1 MFGRAVTASTTQ
13 QCIVGTRASQIHIQR
28 SVKGSHRE
36 SLNYLTVNFDLLLVV
51 LVDVTDKVVHLLH
64 ELQVAEGQFVR
75 GHAKHVPQG
84 SECAEEQSRWLDV
97 EVWKCVS
104 RSDL

>member
-1 MFGRAVTASTTQ
+1 M
-13 QCIVGTRASQIHIQR
+13 GTRASQIHTKR

-36 SLNYLTVNFDLLLVV
+36 PLNYLAVNFDLLLAV
-51 LVDVTDKVVHLLH
+51 LVDVADEVVHLLH

-75 GHAKHVPQG
+75 GHAKHVPHG
-84 SECAEEQSRWLDV
+84 GECAEEQSRWLDV